1 MSVKK
6 RGVVP
11 KRKTVSLPVDE
22 GPMLSRDKYEAG
34 MSLLRLRIA
43 KRISQEELE
52 RRVKELIHGV
62 DVDN

>member
-11 KRKTVSLPVDE
+11 KRKAVSPPVDE
-22 GPMLSRDKYEAG
+22 GPMLSRNKYEAG

-52 RRVKELIHGV
+52 RRVKELIHGI